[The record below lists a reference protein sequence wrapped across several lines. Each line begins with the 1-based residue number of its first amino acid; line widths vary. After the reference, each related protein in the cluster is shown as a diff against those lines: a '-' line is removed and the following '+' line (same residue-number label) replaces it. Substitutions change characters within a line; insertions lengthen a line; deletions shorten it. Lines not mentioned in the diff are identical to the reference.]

1 MVTTSVRPFLSFSF
15 CLLTYRFQGKRIRV
29 ANEKVDSD
37 DEVAKFFDKS
47 ADSESPSSSKEPAAD
62 TPEKVSVSHFSLL
75 VSCLNSS
82 QVPAKTLT
90 ESIATDP
97 DANSMDTMPGEF

>member
-15 CLLTYRFQGKRIRV
+15 CFLTYRSQGKRIRV

-47 ADSESPSSSKEPAAD
+47 ADAESPSSSKEAAAD
-62 TPEKVSVSHFSLL
+62 TPEKVSVSLFLL
-75 VSCLNSS
+75 VFFSKNST
-82 QVPAKTLT
+82 QVPATALAGP
-90 ESIATDP
+90 IATDL
-97 DANSMDTMPGEF
+97 DANSMDTKPGEC